1 MKLESILTIVSE
13 ARNMYV
19 WDNGEIIAQYD
30 GRDSIPV
37 ELNDREVELVD
48 CNNNDFHVYLI
59 SEQTRRSSTM
69 MYSEFLSMTGKE
81 ESYISYKEY
90 TESIEPIYMD
100 CKLNT
105 KQEFIK
111 FFNETFEKMVYPVV
125 EKIIDDLSLTDKWE
139 YVYGNRSDIQKKLE
153 TADDKARHLAYQY
166 MRLYLGI

>member
-1 MKLESILTIVSE
+1 
-13 ARNMYV
+13 
-19 WDNGEIIAQYD
+19 
-30 GRDSIPV
+30 
-37 ELNDREVELVD
+37 
-48 CNNNDFHVYLI
+48 
-59 SEQTRRSSTM
+59 M
-69 MYSEFLSMTGKE
+69 MYSEFLSMSGKE
-81 ESYISYKEY
+81 ESYISYNEY

-125 EKIIDDLSLTDKWE
+125 EKIIDDLPLTDKWE
-139 YVYGNRSDIQKKLE
+139 YVYGNRADIQKKLE

>member
-1 MKLESILTIVSE
+1 
-13 ARNMYV
+13 
-19 WDNGEIIAQYD
+19 
-30 GRDSIPV
+30 
-37 ELNDREVELVD
+37 
-48 CNNNDFHVYLI
+48 
-59 SEQTRRSSTM
+59 M
-69 MYSEFLSMTGKE
+69 MYSEFLAMSGKE
-81 ESYISYKEY
+81 ESYISNREY

-111 FFNETFEKMVYPVV
+111 FFNETFENMVYPVV